1 MKDRFRFLDDYPL
14 PEAFKAAWVD
24 EFDYPPGSAMYLS
37 QLLAW
42 SRKHQG
48 GINPGESA
56 RDMIR
61 RAQRELDQ
69 WVLDALRADDMV
81 ARFHTLLR
89 AVKTPHLTSKKI
101 ALRVYFEFVR
111 SGRNDITKKALWD
124 EVREFCKLLD
134 MPAPNNRNRILAEIG
149 LAGLPAGTRS
159 GRPRKK

>member
-37 QLLAW
+37 QLLVWA
-42 SRKHQG
+42 RQHQG

-61 RAQRELDQ
+61 RARRELDE
-69 WVLDALRADDMV
+69 WVLGALRADDMV

-89 AVKTPHLTSKKI
+89 AVKTPHLTPKKI

-111 SGRNDITKKALWD
+111 SGRNGITKKALWD
-124 EVREFCKLLD
+124 EVGELCKIFN
-134 MPAPNNRNRILAEIG
+134 MPAPRNRAIILAEIG
-149 LAGLPAGTRS
+149 LADLPEAPAGRH
-159 GRPRKK
+159 RKNK